1 MVLRI
6 CKWYQTVRLVMTPR
20 LVPSV
25 TFLGQFFKLTYL
37 GHYVL
42 LFVMTS
48 GDLNIDLTQKSVF
61 FTKFVGLSTN
71 YRSLF
76 SVCRYDSCFSRSDR
90 GPKMSPPPPDS
101 EPFRARP
108 E

>member
-1 MVLRI
+1 MRVLKT
-6 CKWYQTVRLVMTPR
+6 CKWYQTVRLVKMRR

-25 TFLGQFFKLTYL
+25 TFLGQTLKLSYL
-37 GHYVL
+37 DQYVSTM

-48 GDLNIDLTQKSVF
+48 GDLNIDLNQIFF
-61 FTKFVGLSTN
+61 FTKVVGLSTN
-71 YRSLF
+71 YQTPVR
-76 SVCRYDSCFSRSDR
+76 RGDR
-90 GPKMSPPPPDS
+90 KAPPPADS